1 MKVKRKGSTWLR
13 VQREVVALLGMM
25 PQRPSHFRPNCVN
38 VWTPGQLNRA
48 TNRHAPKPSFGL
60 SSGGLKRFIEGS
72 RPRTEPRKHP
82 KWPPGRWTVSV
93 IRQQPRKNAN
103 FASGDL
109 SKDRKSSETF
119 ARNRVM
125 IDSDGRDV
133 QPVGVKSFAKTRT
146 PPESEVAGEV
156 SGTLIWWLYGELSS
170 LRRRYVTQ
178 PSTSKIPVASS
189 HRMPCVARPR
199 QKSSTWPT
207 RAPALQ
213 DFRSQT
219 SSLAAELVVGRSR
232 DILYTPPKGSAM
244 FPCEEANDQR

>member
-109 SKDRKSSETF
+109 SKDRKSSETS
-119 ARNRVM
+119 ARNRVK
-125 IDSDGRDV
+125 IDSDGPIFS
-133 QPVGVKSFAKTRT
+133 QWGSSHSPQTRT
-146 PPESEVAGEV
+146 PPESEVGVEPAAR
-156 SGTLIWWLYGELSS
+156 LD
-170 LRRRYVTQ
+170 
-178 PSTSKIPVASS
+178 PSQFA
-189 HRMPCVARPR
+189 
-199 QKSSTWPT
+199 
-207 RAPALQ
+207 
-213 DFRSQT
+213 
-219 SSLAAELVVGRSR
+219 
-232 DILYTPPKGSAM
+232 
-244 FPCEEANDQR
+244 

>member
-82 KWPPGRWTVSV
+82 KWPPGRWTASV

-109 SKDRKSSETF
+109 SKDRKSSETS

-125 IDSDGRDV
+125 IDQRWSRCSASGGQVIRQNENPARVRGSGR
-133 QPVGVKSFAKTRT
+133 GL
-146 PPESEVAGEV
+146 GN
-156 SGTLIWWLYGELSS
+156 
-170 LRRRYVTQ
+170 
-178 PSTSKIPVASS
+178 
-189 HRMPCVARPR
+189 
-199 QKSSTWPT
+199 
-207 RAPALQ
+207 APASLVSRVPLWERNTLALRGSRAAAPILFALCACRTVRCNPIADPQ
-213 DFRSQT
+213 IHSRGLEIT
-219 SSLAAELVVGRSR
+219 SDA
-232 DILYTPPKGSAM
+232 
-244 FPCEEANDQR
+244 PC